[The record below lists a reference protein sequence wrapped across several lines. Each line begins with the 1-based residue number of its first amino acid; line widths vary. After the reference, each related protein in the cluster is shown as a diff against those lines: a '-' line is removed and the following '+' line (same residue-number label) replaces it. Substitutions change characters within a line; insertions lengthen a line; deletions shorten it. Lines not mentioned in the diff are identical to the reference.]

1 MTPTLGQRILGTLA
15 LALGVVVTLV
25 AIVLALVI
33 VPVVLIVTTAVLLVA
48 KAFGLGDFTM
58 IRRSQASHTRDHA
71 QSQPRDVLTL
81 CPSCGRVCDS
91 PDAETCPH
99 CGKPLNNPSSPAS
112 QDPSQDQPVRRRLP
126 ANSSPT

>member
-15 LALGVVVTLV
+15 LVLGVIVTLV

-33 VPVVLIVTTAVLLVA
+33 VPVVLIVTTVVLIVA
-48 KAFGLGDFTM
+48 RFFGLGDFTM
-58 IRRSQASHTRDHA
+58 IRRTR
-71 QSQPRDVLTL
+71 QNPRQGDGHDVLTL
-81 CPSCGRVCDS
+81 CQACGRVCDHPS
-91 PDAETCPH
+91 ATTCPH

-112 QDPSQDQPVRRRLP
+112 QDPSQDQPVRRPLP